1 MKQCAQCGTQNLD
14 QEAACTSCGAVLAL
28 AKGGLGGTLL
38 MDVPE
43 PPPPPPVPAEAAKPA
58 AAAKANLR
66 GTMIGIA
73 PPNMFKP
80 APPPSDESGP
90 TSGNTPPSGTQLPV
104 PPKKLGATMIGIAP
118 MAYPSPPPPPP
129 AASEAEATGSARR
142 IASAQKTVMGVARP
156 GIAPLNPGHAK
167 AAAPNSVPPAP
178 LAPPPPPAAPAPP
191 AAYPAPSPPAA
202 WPSTPAPGLG
212 ATAPLSPRRVEP
224 NRISLTATLAIVAAA
239 MLLVLAVMAFFM
251 LRGHGSVTAR
261 PSLDESGNE
270 FLDLSCSECPDGTTV
285 GIDSSPVPFKAGKAR
300 LKLSAPLKVGEN
312 PIVLVLERPG
322 RSREEIALA
331 LPIEFRVRGSTDEL
345 AQDSPKLSVLAS
357 VLPPTKLEVDGKEV
371 KGQPSEI
378 VRFDYDVSAELT
390 GPEPSVKSL
399 ERTVP
404 YKAESATGGTQ
415 NGQVQLRIGITPLIV
430 DAPGASIVVGQKDV
444 VIAGRTAPGSAL
456 KINAQSVQL
465 DPEGRFVSKQSLAP
479 GDNSFTVRSTLKDH
493 APRLVKVAVRRSDDL
508 EREAARLRAAAASS
522 YAELMRAPDASVGR
536 SVWLDGQLF
545 DARRDGYTSVLL
557 VDVKSGCKKA
567 PCLAKLLYGV
577 ETSFEKGRALKA
589 FAKLLRFVDG
599 PRTGERIP
607 ELRADLVVA
616 GAK

>member
-14 QEAACTSCGAVLAL
+14 QQAACTSCGAPLPQ
-28 AKGGLGGTLL
+28 AKGGLGGTLV

-43 PPPPPPVPAEAAKPA
+43 PPAAVPAAGAAKPGA
-58 AAAKANLR
+58 PKPNLR

-73 PPNMFKP
+73 PPGAFKP
-80 APPPSDESGP
+80 AAPPSDDGGP
-90 TSGNTPPSGTQLPV
+90 TSGNTPPSGTQVPV

-118 MAYPSPPPPPP
+118 VTYPSPPPPPP
-129 AASEAEATGSARR
+129 ASPDAEPAGAGGRR

-156 GIAPLNPGHAK
+156 GIAPLNPGQAK
-167 AAAPNSVPPAP
+167 ASPGSVPPA
-178 LAPPPPPAAPAPP
+178 AAIPPAAPVP
-191 AAYPAPSPPAA
+191 YTAPSEPIA
-202 WPSTPAPGLG
+202 WPSVPPPSARV
-212 ATAPLSPRRVEP
+212 TAPLSPRRAPP
-224 NRISLTATLAIVAAA
+224 NRISLTATLAIVGAA

-261 PSLDESGNE
+261 ASLDESGNE

-285 GIDSSPVPFKAGKAR
+285 RVDQNPVPFQSGKAR

-312 PIVLVLERPG
+312 PLVLVLERPG

-345 AQDSPKLSVLAS
+345 QQDNPKLSVLAS
-357 VLPPTKLEVDGKEV
+357 VLPTTKLEVDGKEV
-371 KGQPSEI
+371 KGAPNEI
-378 VRFDYDVSAELT
+378 VRFDYDVTAELT
-390 GPEPSVKSL
+390 GPEPSVKIL

-404 YKAESATGGTQ
+404 YKSVSATAGSQ
-415 NGQVQLRIGITPLIV
+415 SGQVQLRIGITPLIV

-444 VIAGRTAPGSAL
+444 VIAGRTAPGSVV
-456 KINAQSVQL
+456 KVNAQTVPL
-465 DPEGRFVSKQSLAP
+465 DPEGRFVAKQALAA
-479 GDNSFTVRSTLKDH
+479 GDNAFTVRSTLKDH

-508 EREAARLRAAAASS
+508 EREASLQRATAQSS
-522 YAELMRAPDASVGR
+522 YAELMRAPDAAIGR

-557 VDVKSGCKKA
+557 IDVKTGCKKA
-567 PCLAKLLYGV
+567 PCLAKVLYGV
-577 ETSFEKGRALKA
+577 ETSFQKSRALKA
-589 FAKLLRFVDG
+589 FGKLLRFVDG